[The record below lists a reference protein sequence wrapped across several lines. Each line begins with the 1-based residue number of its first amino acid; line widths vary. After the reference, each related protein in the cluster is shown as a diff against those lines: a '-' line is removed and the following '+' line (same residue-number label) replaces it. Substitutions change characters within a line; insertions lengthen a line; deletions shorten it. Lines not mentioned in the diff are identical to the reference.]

1 MNFPKKQPTK
11 TIKQELYRM
20 IQGALFGQ
28 GDEDDDYRGPHDSES
43 SSDESSASFEPLES
57 VEEDVTT
64 ASGEAGGTTESTEQI
79 QTVEAIEAAAIAA
92 ATETEAE
99 NEARDASDADDSCDP
114 ELLQATSAPFV
125 DAWQALVSQ
134 TNWGKGK
141 IILAWREALVAADAP
156 VSEYSDEAWATLV
169 EHSVTGQHVGRLRRV
184 YQQFGA
190 VQNDY
195 ANLSWTHFQIA
206 MDWSDAEMW
215 LEGAVQEKWSV
226 SSMCENRW
234 EATGAAAS
242 DKPQASDIIYA
253 ELDEDT
259 IAPFQPAKEPNS
271 STYAPGDS
279 TIRGSYDQ
287 AAGTQGFEG
296 PDFGDASYQQSS
308 GATAAAAAPSDNL
321 DGAPRVVT
329 DEESAAT
336 VQPFK
341 DLADLPDD
349 LQDPLDNLKIALLQ
363 HKANHWE
370 SVSEATV
377 VGHLQGLIQMIQSN
391 GE

>member
-1 MNFPKKQPTK
+1 MIFPKKQPTK
-11 TIKQELYRM
+11 TIKQELYQM

-28 GDEDDDYRGPHDSES
+28 NNEDDEYLEPNDSES
-43 SSDESSASFEPLES
+43 SNNKSDVSFEPVESVDEDITIASDESAA
-57 VEEDVTT
+57 T
-64 ASGEAGGTTESTEQI
+64 ATTEQI
-79 QTVEAIEAAAIAA
+79 DAVEALEEIAVAA
-92 ATETEAE
+92 ATETVESIE
-99 NEARDASDADDSCDP
+99 IGASDSNAVDDSFDSK
-114 ELLQATSAPFV
+114 LLQATSAPFV
-125 DAWQALVSQ
+125 GAWQTLVSR
-134 TNWGKGK
+134 TNWEKGE

-156 VSEYSDEAWATLV
+156 VHEYSDEAWATLV

-195 ANLSWTHFQIA
+195 ANLSWTHFQVA

-242 DKPQASDIIYA
+242 DKPQESDIIYA
-253 ELDEDT
+253 ELDEDAVT
-259 IAPFQPAKEPNS
+259 PFQPVSEQKS
-271 STYAPGDS
+271 STYAPGDN

-287 AAGTQGFEG
+287 ASGTQSFEG
-296 PDFGDASYQQSS
+296 PDFGDRSYQRSS
-308 GATAAAAAPSDNL
+308 GANTPSDSL
-321 DGAPRVVT
+321 DGAPRVVA
-329 DEESAAT
+329 DDESAVT
-336 VQPFK
+336 LQPFK

-349 LQDPLDNLKIALLQ
+349 LQNPLDNLKVAILQ

-370 SVSEATV
+370 SVNEETV
-377 VGHLQGLIQMIQSN
+377 VGHLNGLIQMIQSN

>member
-1 MNFPKKQPTK
+1 MIFPKKQPTK

-28 GDEDDDYRGPHDSES
+28 GDEDDKYLEPNDSES
-43 SSDESSASFEPLES
+43 SNDNSDGSFEPVES
-57 VEEDVTT
+57 IDQDVTSESAEADAT
-64 ASGEAGGTTESTEQI
+64 AVTQPIEA
-79 QTVEAIEAAAIAA
+79 VEALEEVVAAA
-92 ATETEAE
+92 ATETVESIE
-99 NEARDASDADDSCDP
+99 IGASDSSATDDSFDTN
-114 ELLQATSAPFV
+114 LLQATSAPFV
-125 DAWQALVSQ
+125 GAWQALVSQ
-134 TNWGKGK
+134 TNWEKGK
-141 IILAWREALVAADAP
+141 IILDWREALVAADAP
-156 VSEYSDEAWATLV
+156 VHEYSDESWATLV
-169 EHSVTGQHVGRLRRV
+169 ERSVTGQHVGRLRRV

-195 ANLSWTHFQIA
+195 ANLSWTHFQMA

-242 DKPQASDIIYA
+242 DKPQESDIIYA

-259 IAPFQPAKEPNS
+259 VAPFQPVSEQKS

-287 AAGTQGFEG
+287 ASGTQSFEG
-296 PDFGDASYQQSS
+296 PDFGDRSYQRSA
-308 GATAAAAAPSDNL
+308 GANAPSDSL
-321 DGAPRVVT
+321 DGAPRVVA
-329 DEESAAT
+329 DDESAVT

-349 LQDPLDNLKIALLQ
+349 LQDPLDNLKVAILQ
-363 HKANHWE
+363 HKANHWD
-370 SVSEATV
+370 SVNEETV
-377 VGHLQGLIQMIQSN
+377 VGHLNGLIQMAQSN

>member
-1 MNFPKKQPTK
+1 
-11 TIKQELYRM
+11 M

-28 GDEDDDYRGPHDSES
+28 GDEDDDYREPNDSES
-43 SSDESSASFEPLES
+43 SNDKSDVSFEPVES
-57 VEEDVTT
+57 VAEDVTSAT
-64 ASGEAGGTTESTEQI
+64 DEIGTPAEATEQI
-79 QTVEAIEAAAIAA
+79 EAVAPIAEVAVA
-92 ATETEAE
+92 ATETVESME
-99 NEARDASDADDSCDP
+99 NESRDSNDADDSVDT
-114 ELLQATSAPFV
+114 ELLQTTSAPFV
-125 DAWQALVSQ
+125 GAWQALVSQ
-134 TNWGKGK
+134 TNWEKGK
-141 IILAWREALVAADAP
+141 IILDWRAALVAADAP
-156 VSEYSDEAWATLV
+156 VNEYSDEAWATLV

-242 DKPQASDIIYA
+242 DKPQESDIIYA
-253 ELDEDT
+253 ELDEDAV
-259 IAPFQPAKEPNS
+259 APFQPATEQNS

-287 AAGTQGFEG
+287 ASGTQGYEG
-296 PDFGDASYQQSS
+296 PDFGDASYQRSS
-308 GATAAAAAPSDNL
+308 AANTPSDSL

-329 DEESAAT
+329 DEESAVT

-341 DLADLPDD
+341 DLADLPND
-349 LQDPLDNLKIALLQ
+349 LQDPLDNLKVAILQ
-363 HKANHWE
+363 HKASHWE
-370 SVSEATV
+370 SVNEETV
-377 VGHLQGLIQMIQSN
+377 VGHLNGLIQMIQSN

>member
-1 MNFPKKQPTK
+1 
-11 TIKQELYRM
+11 M

-28 GDEDDDYRGPHDSES
+28 GDEASDDREPNGSES
-43 SSDESSASFEPLES
+43 TNDKSNTDFEPVES
-57 VEEDVTT
+57 IDEDVINTSAEISAT
-64 ASGEAGGTTESTEQI
+64 VKTTEQI
-79 QTVEAIEAAAIAA
+79 KAGEAIEEVAVV
-92 ATETEAE
+92 ATETVESEE
-99 NEARDASDADDSCDP
+99 NEVGDSNDADASFDT
-114 ELLQATSAPFV
+114 ELLQTTSAPFV
-125 DAWQALVSQ
+125 GAWQTLVSQ
-134 TNWGKGK
+134 TNWEKGK
-141 IILAWREALVAADAP
+141 IILAWREALVAANAP
-156 VSEYSDEAWATLV
+156 VNESSDEAWATLV

-190 VQNDY
+190 VQSDY

-242 DKPQASDIIYA
+242 DKPQESDIIYA

-259 IAPFQPAKEPNS
+259 STPFQPATEQGS

-287 AAGTQGFEG
+287 ASGTKGFEG
-296 PDFGDASYQQSS
+296 PDFGDASYPRSP
-308 GATAAAAAPSDNL
+308 GAGPAASDSL

-329 DEESAAT
+329 DEESAVT

-349 LQDPLDNLKIALLQ
+349 LQDALDNLKVALLQ

-370 SVSEATV
+370 SVNEETV
-377 VGHLQGLIQMIQSN
+377 IGHLNGLIQMIQSN

>member
-1 MNFPKKQPTK
+1 
-11 TIKQELYRM
+11 M

-28 GDEDDDYRGPHDSES
+28 GDEDGDSREPNDYES
-43 SSDESSASFEPLES
+43 TNDESNASFEPAES
-57 VEEDVTT
+57 VNEEIV
-64 ASGEAGGTTESTEQI
+64 STSD
-79 QTVEAIEAAAIAA
+79 EAAATSDATDQLAAGETTEEIAVAA
-92 ATETEAE
+92 ATTTADRTE
-99 NEARDASDADDSCDP
+99 NEAGNSNVAKVSVDTG
-114 ELLQATSAPFV
+114 LLLATSAPFV
-125 DAWQALVSQ
+125 GAWQALVSQ
-134 TNWGKGK
+134 TNWAKGK
-141 IILAWREALVAADAP
+141 IILDWREALVAADAP

-190 VQNDY
+190 VQSDY

-242 DKPQASDIIYA
+242 DKPQESDIIYA
-253 ELDEDT
+253 ELDEDAV
-259 IAPFQPAKEPNS
+259 APFQPTTEQSS

-287 AAGTQGFEG
+287 ASGTQGFEG
-296 PDFGDASYQQSS
+296 PDFGDASYQRSS
-308 GATAAAAAPSDNL
+308 GTTPADAPSDSL

-349 LQDPLDNLKIALLQ
+349 LQDPLDNLKIAILQ
-363 HKANHWE
+363 HKVNHWE
-370 SVSEATV
+370 SVSEETV
-377 VGHLQGLIQMIQSN
+377 VAHLNGLIQMIQSN

>member
-1 MNFPKKQPTK
+1 MIFPKKQPTK
-11 TIKQELYRM
+11 TIKQDLYRM

-28 GDEDDDYRGPHDSES
+28 DDENDDPREPNDSES
-43 SSDESSASFEPLES
+43 TNDKSNDSFNAVESAD
-57 VEEDVTT
+57 EDVTNAT
-64 ASGEAGGTTESTEQI
+64 DEAAEQI
-79 QTVEAIEAAAIAA
+79 EAVEAIDDVAVIS
-92 ATETEAE
+92 ATENGASVE
-99 NEARDASDADDSCDP
+99 NEMGDSNDADDLFDA
-114 ELLQATSAPFV
+114 ELMRTTSAPFV
-125 DAWQALVSQ
+125 GAWQALVSQ
-134 TNWGKGK
+134 TNWEKGK
-141 IILAWREALVAADAP
+141 IILAWRETLVAADAP
-156 VSEYSDEAWATLV
+156 VNKYSDEAWATLV
-169 EHSVTGQHVGRLRRV
+169 EHSVTGQRVGRLRRV

-242 DKPQASDIIYA
+242 DKPRESDIIYA

-259 IAPFQPAKEPNS
+259 VAPFQPGSEQKS

-287 AAGTQGFEG
+287 ASSTQGFEG
-296 PDFGDASYQQSS
+296 PDFGDASYQRSS
-308 GATAAAAAPSDNL
+308 GAMPAANAPSDSL

-329 DEESAAT
+329 DEESAVT
-336 VQPFK
+336 IQPFK

-349 LQDPLDNLKIALLQ
+349 LQEPLDNLKVAILQ
-363 HKANHWE
+363 HKASRWN
-370 SVSEATV
+370 SVNEETV
-377 VGHLQGLIQMIQSN
+377 VGHLNGLIQMIRSN
-391 GE
+391 GES

>member
-1 MNFPKKQPTK
+1 MIFPKKQPTK

-28 GDEDDDYRGPHDSES
+28 GDEAGDYREPNDTES
-43 SSDESSASFEPLES
+43 TNDKSDASFES
-57 VEEDVTT
+57 VESIDKGVIN
-64 ASGEAGGTTESTEQI
+64 ASADIGATVETTEQI
-79 QTVEAIEAAAIAA
+79 KAVEAIEEVPVAV
-92 ATETEAE
+92 ATESAE
-99 NEARDASDADDSCDP
+99 NEESDSNDADASFDT
-114 ELLQATSAPFV
+114 ELLQTTSAPFV
-125 DAWQALVSQ
+125 GAWQALVSQ
-134 TNWGKGK
+134 TNWEKGK

-156 VSEYSDEAWATLV
+156 VTESSDETWATLV

-190 VQNDY
+190 VQSDY

-242 DKPQASDIIYA
+242 DKPQESDIIYA

-259 IAPFQPAKEPNS
+259 MTPFQPTTEQGS

-287 AAGTQGFEG
+287 ASGTNGFEG
-296 PDFGDASYQQSS
+296 PDFGDASYPRSA
-308 GATAAAAAPSDNL
+308 GAEPAANTASDSL
-321 DGAPRVVT
+321 DGAPRVIT
-329 DEESAAT
+329 DEESAVT

-341 DLADLPDD
+341 DLGDLPDD
-349 LQDPLDNLKIALLQ
+349 LQDALDNLKVALLQ

-370 SVSEATV
+370 SVNEETV
-377 VGHLQGLIQMIQSN
+377 IGHLNGLIQMIQSN

>member
-1 MNFPKKQPTK
+1 
-11 TIKQELYRM
+11 M

-28 GDEDDDYRGPHDSES
+28 GDEDGDDREPNDPENTHDKSN
-43 SSDESSASFEPLES
+43 ASFEPVKS
-57 VEEDVTT
+57 ADEDV
-64 ASGEAGGTTESTEQI
+64 ANAADEATEQI
-79 QTVEAIEAAAIAA
+79 EAVEAIEKVAV
-92 ATETEAE
+92 ATTAE
-99 NEARDASDADDSCDP
+99 SVASAKNKTHNSNDADASFDT
-114 ELLQATSAPFV
+114 ELLQATSAEFV
-125 DAWQALVSQ
+125 GAWQALVSQ
-134 TNWGKGK
+134 TNWEKGK
-141 IILAWREALVAADAP
+141 IILAWREALVATNAP
-156 VSEYSDEAWATLV
+156 VKEYSDEAWATLV
-169 EHSVTGQHVGRLRRV
+169 GCSVTGQHVGRLRRV

-242 DKPQASDIIYA
+242 DKPQESDIIYA

-259 IAPFQPAKEPNS
+259 VAPFQPTTKQSS

-287 AAGTQGFEG
+287 ASGTQGFEG
-296 PDFGDASYQQSS
+296 PDFGDASYQRSS
-308 GATAAAAAPSDNL
+308 GTTPTVVPSDNL

-329 DEESAAT
+329 DEKSTAT
-336 VQPFK
+336 IQPFK

-349 LQDPLDNLKIALLQ
+349 LQDPLDHLKIALLQ

-370 SVSEATV
+370 SVSEKTV
-377 VGHLQGLIQMIQSN
+377 VGHLNGLIQMIHSN

>member
-1 MNFPKKQPTK
+1 MIFPKKQQTK
-11 TIKQELYRM
+11 TIKQDLYRM

-28 GDEDDDYRGPHDSES
+28 DDDDDDYREPNDSES
-43 SSDESSASFEPLES
+43 TNDKSNDSFNAVESAD
-57 VEEDVTT
+57 EDVTNAT
-64 ASGEAGGTTESTEQI
+64 DEAAEQI
-79 QTVEAIEAAAIAA
+79 EAVEAIDDVAVIA
-92 ATETEAE
+92 ATENGASVE
-99 NEARDASDADDSCDP
+99 NEMGDSNDADDLFDA
-114 ELLQATSAPFV
+114 ELMRTTSAPFV
-125 DAWQALVSQ
+125 GAWQALVSQ
-134 TNWGKGK
+134 TNWEKGK
-141 IILAWREALVAADAP
+141 IILDWREALIAADAP
-156 VSEYSDEAWATLV
+156 VNEYSDEAWATLV

-184 YQQFGA
+184 YQQFGS

-242 DKPQASDIIYA
+242 DKPQESDIIYA

-259 IAPFQPAKEPNS
+259 IAPFQPVSEQKS

-287 AAGTQGFEG
+287 ASGAQGFEG
-296 PDFGDASYQQSS
+296 PDFGDASYQRSS
-308 GATAAAAAPSDNL
+308 GAMPATNAPSDSL

-329 DEESAAT
+329 DEESAVS

-349 LQDPLDNLKIALLQ
+349 LQEPLDNLKVAILQ
-363 HKANHWE
+363 HKASHWN
-370 SVSEATV
+370 SVNEETV
-377 VGHLQGLIQMIQSN
+377 VGHLNGLIQMIQSN
-391 GE
+391 GES

>member
-1 MNFPKKQPTK
+1 
-11 TIKQELYRM
+11 M

-28 GDEDDDYRGPHDSES
+28 GDEDGDYREPNDSENTTDKS
-43 SSDESSASFEPLES
+43 NTSLEPAEA
-57 VEEDVTT
+57 VDEDVTIASDETDAT
-64 ASGEAGGTTESTEQI
+64 AKATEQI
-79 QTVEAIEAAAIAA
+79 KIVEAIEEVAVAA
-92 ATETEAE
+92 ATENGASLE
-99 NEARDASDADDSCDP
+99 NEMGDSNDADDLFDA
-114 ELLQATSAPFV
+114 ELMQATSAPFV
-125 DAWQALVSQ
+125 GAWQALVSQ
-134 TNWGKGK
+134 TNWEKGK
-141 IILAWREALVAADAP
+141 IILDWRKALVAADAP
-156 VSEYSDEAWATLV
+156 VNEYSDEAWATLV
-169 EHSVTGQHVGRLRRV
+169 ERSVTGQHVGRLRRV

-234 EATGAAAS
+234 EANGAAAS
-242 DKPQASDIIYA
+242 DKPQESDIIYA

-259 IAPFQPAKEPNS
+259 VAPFQPATEQSS

-287 AAGTQGFEG
+287 ASNAQGFEG
-296 PDFGDASYQQSS
+296 PDFGDATYQRSS
-308 GATAAAAAPSDNL
+308 GVVPTASDSL

-329 DEESAAT
+329 DEESAGV

-349 LQDPLDNLKIALLQ
+349 LQGPLDNLKVAILQ

-370 SVSEATV
+370 SVNEETV
-377 VGHLQGLIQMIQSN
+377 VGHLNGLIQMIHQSN

>member
-1 MNFPKKQPTK
+1 MNFPKKQTTK
-11 TIKQELYRM
+11 TIKQELHRM

-28 GDEDDDYRGPHDSES
+28 SDEDDDYREPNDSES
-43 SSDESSASFEPLES
+43 TNDNSNASFDPVES
-57 VEEDVTT
+57 VDEDVTNAT
-64 ASGEAGGTTESTEQI
+64 DETGTTAEATEQI
-79 QTVEAIEAAAIAA
+79 EAVETIAEVAVAA
-92 ATETEAE
+92 ATETVESME
-99 NEARDASDADDSCDP
+99 NEASDSNDANDSVDA

-125 DAWQALVSQ
+125 GAWQALVSQ
-134 TNWGKGK
+134 TNWEKGK
-141 IILAWREALVAADAP
+141 IILAWRAALVAADAP
-156 VSEYSDEAWATLV
+156 VNEYSDEAWATLV

-242 DKPQASDIIYA
+242 DKPQESDIIYA
-253 ELDEDT
+253 ELDEDAV
-259 IAPFQPAKEPNS
+259 APFQPIAEQNS

-287 AAGTQGFEG
+287 ASGTQGYEG
-296 PDFGDASYQQSS
+296 PDFGDASYQRSS
-308 GATAAAAAPSDNL
+308 AVVPAANTPSDSL

-329 DEESAAT
+329 DEA

-349 LQDPLDNLKIALLQ
+349 LQDPLDNLKVAILQ

-370 SVSEATV
+370 SVNEETV
-377 VGHLQGLIQMIQSN
+377 VGHLNGLIQMIQSN